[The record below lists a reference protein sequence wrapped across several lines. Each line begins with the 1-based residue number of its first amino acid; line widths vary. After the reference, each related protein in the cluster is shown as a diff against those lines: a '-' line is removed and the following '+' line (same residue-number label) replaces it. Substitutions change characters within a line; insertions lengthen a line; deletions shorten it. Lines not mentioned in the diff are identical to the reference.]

1 MIIQAVL
8 QNLNI
13 DVFKSFLVENASYDG
28 GLEIPILKET
38 FEIPDEL
45 VLFSRI
51 KNNFIN
57 NKWICFK
64 EGDFNIERGL

>member
-1 MIIQAVL
+1 MNHIMEVWRYL
-8 QNLNI
+8 
-13 DVFKSFLVENASYDG
+13 
-28 GLEIPILKET
+28 LKGT

-45 VLFSRI
+45 VLVVRI

-57 NKWICFK
+57 NKWICFN